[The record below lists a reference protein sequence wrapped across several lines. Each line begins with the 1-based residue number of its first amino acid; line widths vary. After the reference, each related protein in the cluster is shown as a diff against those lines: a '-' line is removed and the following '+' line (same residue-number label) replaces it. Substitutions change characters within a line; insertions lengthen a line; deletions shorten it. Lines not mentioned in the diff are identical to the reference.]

1 LNKCVCQL
9 RSGRDF
15 QFSDPSGSI
24 SVTRIGLPFEVAK
37 SNIDSD
43 KPVVGLVLNASVRV
57 VAKVESDPNTGQ
69 LRLAIKNAVV
79 IKE

>member
-1 LNKCVCQL
+1 
-9 RSGRDF
+9 
-15 QFSDPSGSI
+15 
-24 SVTRIGLPFEVAK
+24 
-37 SNIDSD
+37 
-43 KPVVGLVLNASVRV
+43 VLNASVRV